1 MRDSRGRTISSSPR
15 TSSHSAWISGCLVK
29 NRWPPRSKRNPSR
42 SSVRARPPTS
52 SSRSSTVTPRPR
64 WTKCSAAVRPAGP
77 APRTITSSPRTK
89 PRGYRCAYDP
99 TVEASA
105 VTTLPAPGGGAR
117 RAVEVIGALTR
128 SDLRV
133 RYGRGRTTTI
143 KWILDPFA
151 AVGVY
156 LLLVAFVLDKQGY
169 AVGLSIACA
178 VVPFQLVM
186 MTIINALRAVDLR
199 RSVITN
205 MAFDKSLI
213 PVASMCTE
221 AVGFSAC
228 FVLLAILMAA
238 YGVAPTPWILM
249 LPVVVLVTLFF
260 ATACAF
266 PAALIGLWMPE
277 LTCFVMSAA
286 PATYFLAPGLIALR
300 HIYGHTH
307 DLVIL

>member
-1 MRDSRGRTISSSPR
+1 
-15 TSSHSAWISGCLVK
+15 
-29 NRWPPRSKRNPSR
+29 
-42 SSVRARPPTS
+42 
-52 SSRSSTVTPRPR
+52 
-64 WTKCSAAVRPAGP
+64 
-77 APRTITSSPRTK
+77 
-89 PRGYRCAYDP
+89 
-99 TVEASA
+99 
-105 VTTLPAPGGGAR
+105 
-117 RAVEVIGALTR
+117 VIGALAR

-133 RYGRGRTTTI
+133 RYGRGRLSMI
-143 KWILDPFA
+143 KWLLDPFA

-156 LLLVAFVLDKQGY
+156 LLLVAFVLDRRGY

-186 MTIINALRAVDLR
+186 MTIINALRGVDLR

-213 PVASMCTE
+213 PVASGFTE
-221 AVGFSAC
+221 AVGFAAC

-238 YGVAPTPWILM
+238 YGVAPTGWVLM

-260 ATACAF
+260 AIACAF

-277 LTCFVMSAA
+277 ISPFVMSAA
-286 PATYFLAPGLIALR
+286 RATYFVAPGLISLS

-307 DLVIL
+307 DLLILNPLTGLFEAFRDALLYGQAPQWWELVYPTAFGVLLIAVVYPIWRRDAPHFAKVL

>member
-1 MRDSRGRTISSSPR
+1 VQL
-15 TSSHSAWISGCLVK
+15 A
-29 NRWPPRSKRNPSR
+29 
-42 SSVRARPPTS
+42 
-52 SSRSSTVTPRPR
+52 ST
-64 WTKCSAAVRPAGP
+64 A
-77 APRTITSSPRTK
+77 
-89 PRGYRCAYDP
+89 
-99 TVEASA
+99 
-105 VTTLPAPGGGAR
+105 LPARGDTVR
-117 RAVEVIGALTR
+117 RAIEVIGALTR
-128 SDLRV
+128 SDLKV
-133 RYGRGRTTTI
+133 RYGRGRLSTI
-143 KWILDPFA
+143 KWLLDPFA

-156 LLLVAFVLDKQGY
+156 LLLVAFVLDRPGH

-228 FVLLAILMAA
+228 FVLLALLMII

-249 LPVVVLVTLFF
+249 LPLVVAATLFF
-260 ATACAF
+260 AVACAF

-277 LTCFVMSAA
+277 LAPFVMSAA
-286 PATYFLAPGLIALR
+286 RATYFLAPGLISLR
-300 HIYGHTH
+300 RIYGHTH
-307 DLVIL
+307 DLLIVNPLTGLFEGFRDALLYGQAPQWWELAYPTAFGALLIAVIYPLWRRDAPHFAKVL